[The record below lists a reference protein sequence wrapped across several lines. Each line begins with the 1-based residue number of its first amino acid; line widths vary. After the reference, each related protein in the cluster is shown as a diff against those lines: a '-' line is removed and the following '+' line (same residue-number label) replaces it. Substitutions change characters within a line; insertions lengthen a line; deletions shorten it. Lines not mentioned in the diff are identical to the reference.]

1 MSSLESNNMELSGIV
16 DLESHPVFDLDFQRQ
31 CQATLDRHGVLSLA
45 QFIDAE
51 AMENML
57 DESLR
62 LREQAYFC
70 RQTHSVFLNAPDH
83 SLPANH
89 PLNRTVTTSKGCVC
103 DDLVAPDSILRRLY
117 DSVMFRGFVKTVVG
131 HAEIYPY
138 ADSLSSINIHYA
150 ERNQELGWH
159 FDNSSFAITLMIQ
172 KPDVGGRF
180 EFIRDYRFSSDG
192 KENYSGVTDL
202 LDGKLQPERLEIEPG
217 TLVLFRGKNSVHRVS
232 PNESDRTRILA
243 VLAYNSLPG
252 VALSESARR
261 TFYGR
266 LT

>member
-1 MSSLESNNMELSGIV
+1 VELSGIV
-16 DLESHPVFDLDFQRQ
+16 DLESHPIFDLDFQRQ
-31 CQATLDRHGVLSLA
+31 CQATLDGQGVLLLA
-45 QFIDAE
+45 QFVQAE
-51 AMENML
+51 AMASML

-70 RQTHSVFLNAPDH
+70 RQSHSVFLNSPDLD
-83 SLPANH
+83 LPSSH

-103 DDLVAPDSILRRLY
+103 DDLIASDSLLRKLY
-117 DSVMFRGFVKTVVG
+117 DSVMFRGFAKTVVG

-138 ADSLSSINIHYA
+138 TDCLSSINIHYA

-172 KPDVGGRF
+172 KPDAGGQF
-180 EFIRDYRFSSDG
+180 EFIRNYRFSSDG

-202 LDGKLQPERLEIEPG
+202 LDGKLQPEQLQIEPG

-232 PNESDRTRILA
+232 PNKSDRTRILA
-243 VLAYNSLPG
+243 VLAYNSVPG

>member
-1 MSSLESNNMELSGIV
+1 
-16 DLESHPVFDLDFQRQ
+16 
-31 CQATLDRHGVLSLA
+31 
-45 QFIDAE
+45 
-51 AMENML
+51 
-57 DESLR
+57 
-62 LREQAYFC
+62 
-70 RQTHSVFLNAPDH
+70 
-83 SLPANH
+83 
-89 PLNRTVTTSKGCVC
+89 
-103 DDLVAPDSILRRLY
+103 
-117 DSVMFRGFVKTVVG
+117 VG

-138 ADSLSSINIHYA
+138 TDCLSSINIHYA

-172 KPDVGGRF
+172 KPDAGGQF
-180 EFIRDYRFSSDG
+180 EFIRNYRFSSDG

-202 LDGKLQPERLEIEPG
+202 LDGKLQPEQLQIEPG

-232 PNESDRTRILA
+232 PNKSDRTRILA
-243 VLAYNSLPG
+243 VLAYNSVPG